1 MSCCIKGNISGIDG
15 CPVPAQGMVSGAKT
29 AGTYAC
35 TRGGGGGGGGH
46 RPAPSTAVPLFDE
59 TKLEVRIMPD
69 RSLADFFV
77 QGGQV
82 AGTMA
87 WQGKEPRAAGDSQVT
102 VYASAAVKADID
114 VWSMGCGWLTPSY
127 TENPTL

>member
-1 MSCCIKGNISGIDG
+1 MSAAAVGLG
-15 CPVPAQGMVSGAKT
+15 CDSCRLSRSIVAAN
-29 AGTYAC
+29 
-35 TRGGGGGGGGH
+35 
-46 RPAPSTAVPLFDE
+46 
-59 TKLEVRIMPD
+59 
-69 RSLADFFV
+69 SLADFFV

-87 WQGKEPRAAGDSQVT
+87 WQGKEPRASGDSQVT

-127 TENPTL
+127 TENPTI